1 MSTSYASSIVGDGRA
16 GRRVMAEMPVYLP
29 PGASRV
35 DKQKAPQ
42 KKIDEF
48 WKKFTT
54 KDPGKGRLMFFLLP

>member
-1 MSTSYASSIVGDGRA
+1 MVGDGRT

-29 PGASRV
+29 PGASRA
-35 DKQKAPQ
+35 DRQKAPQ

-54 KDPGKGRLMFFLLP
+54 KDPGKGKTSGFPFG